1 MPTVYTDPGGHD
13 FCFIICINFDPGAWL
28 GGLGNLIGGGLGALG
43 GALTS
48 AIPGLGPVMASFH
61 ALQPA
66 LHAFSQL
73 DWHAIVQ
80 VAVIGVIGL
89 GVGLLAAPL
98 IGWALDAARI
108 GGAAAIILG
117 GILVGA
123 ISGVAG
129 QAYSNAINGRPLT
142 EGLGAAALMGAA
154 FGGAFGVVSAG
165 FSGAFD
171 TAGADGA
178 ALGAGLGAEE
188 GAGVGAE
195 TGADATDAGAELPAD
210 MSVS

>member
-142 EGLGAAALMGAA
+142 DGLGKQRSLARFLVERWGSCRP
-154 FGGAFGVVSAG
+154 GSAVP
-165 FSGAFD
+165 SMRLAR
-171 TAGADGA
+171 AGQDSA
-178 ALGAGLGAEE
+178 
-188 GAGVGAE
+188 VGWVLKRVPE
-195 TGADATDAGAELPAD
+195 
-210 MSVS
+210 